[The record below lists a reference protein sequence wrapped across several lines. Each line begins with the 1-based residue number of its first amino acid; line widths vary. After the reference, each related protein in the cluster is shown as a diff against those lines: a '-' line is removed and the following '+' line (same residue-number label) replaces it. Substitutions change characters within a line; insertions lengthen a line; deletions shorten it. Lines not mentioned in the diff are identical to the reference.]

1 MKKLFFVLML
11 SMATVYGMAQH
22 YGQQP
27 PQQNP
32 PAQHQGHNDPHHHG
46 QQPGPGHQPG
56 HNDPHHPG
64 PQPGHHG
71 QQPGPH
77 GPQPG
82 PAPKVIVC
90 ANAEQMQMVLQV
102 LEKQPYDDRRME
114 IAQLCVVLGRF
125 CTNDLARMAGRFTME
140 DRKVDFLRYAYPYCQ
155 DPENYYTLRDVLR
168 FKSDY
173 DKLMD
178 AVQPGRPRY

>member
-22 YGQQP
+22 HHSQQP

-32 PAQHQGHNDPHHHG
+32 PAQHHPQQGHH
-46 QQPGPGHQPG
+46 
-56 HNDPHHPG
+56 DPHHPG
-64 PQPGHHG
+64 PQPGPQGHQPGHHPG
-71 QQPGPH
+71 HQPGP
-77 GPQPG
+77 QG
-82 PAPKVIVC
+82 PAPKPIIC
-90 ANAEQMQMVLQV
+90 AQPDQMQMVLQV
-102 LEKQPYDDRRME
+102 LEKQPYDDKRME
-114 IAQLCVVLGRF
+114 IAQLCVVLGHF
-125 CTNDLARMAGRFTME
+125 CTNDLARMANRFTME

>member
-56 HNDPHHPG
+56 HNDPH
-64 PQPGHHG
+64 QPGHHG
-71 QQPGPH
+71 QQPGPQS
-77 GPQPG
+77 PKPG

-125 CTNDLARMAGRFTME
+125 CTNDLARMASRFTME

>member
-22 YGQQP
+22 HYGQQY

-32 PAQHQGHNDPHHHG
+32 PAQQEQPGQGHNDSH
-46 QQPGPGHQPG
+46 
-56 HNDPHHPG
+56 
-64 PQPGHHG
+64 HHG

-77 GPQPG
+77 GQQSGHHDPQHPGHQPGPQG

-114 IAQLCVVLGRF
+114 IAQLCVVLGHF
-125 CTNDLARMAGRFTME
+125 CTSDLARMAGRFTME

-168 FKSDY
+168 YKSDY